1 MNILCKPN
9 VHLIVC
15 HTMMVLS
22 NKRCTCIIC
31 TRWRGLYAH
40 FHCSSMYKWMYMR
53 FHAWWLRSVP
63 IQLIANVLIRRNEEK
78 KTKINWMNEN
88 YMLHSLWEKL
98 IIPTFKCS
106 INDQFIPL
114 AYAQFGHY
122 ELFIN
127 QLTKY
132 VFVYFCFH
140 RTNYIF
146 HIVHN
151 LRFGFCPKV
160 LTWIAVAWYIRVYTV
175 EVCPHFSFY
184 CC

>member
-1 MNILCKPN
+1 MYHLHAMAWIVRTFPLFVHVQMN
-9 VHLIVC
+9 VHAFPCL
-15 HTMMVLS
+15 MVTFS
-22 NKRCTCIIC
+22 TDSIDCECFDSKK
-31 TRWRGLYAH
+31 WR
-40 FHCSSMYKWMYMR
+40 
-53 FHAWWLRSVP
+53 
-63 IQLIANVLIRRNEEK
+63 K

-146 HIVHN
+146 HIVHI